1 MEEKET
7 EKKIL
12 LGFLLAL
19 VVIIFWNNA
28 LLLVLLLLFVGLG
41 LGLGLLRVEGEGGTG
56 TGVTTNF
63 CFFFGGGEETLLQLR
78 SMWSLIKVSITL
90 HWQIGHLT
98 NCDVVIVVLRDDSSL
113 LDFIRKSSADI
124 SIDESMLWGQSCWDP
139 RLESLDSY
147 MTVLRYEGGGY
158 SVWMG
163 WDGIG

>member
-1 MEEKET
+1 VEEKET

-19 VVIIFWNNA
+19 VIIFWNNA
-28 LLLVLLLLFVGLG
+28 LLLVLLLLFVG

-63 CFFFGGGEETLLQLR
+63 CFFFCGGEETLLQLR

-113 LDFIRKSSADI
+113 LDFIR
-124 SIDESMLWGQSCWDP
+124 
-139 RLESLDSY
+139 
-147 MTVLRYEGGGY
+147 
-158 SVWMG
+158 
-163 WDGIG
+163 